1 MARLALNK
9 TELHKQRK
17 QLNSYQQFLPSL
29 DLKRQHLM
37 ALIAVSKNLIEEKKV
52 QLSHLMTKSGELL
65 PMLANQE
72 IDLSGL
78 LKVQD
83 ATLGEENI
91 LGVKLPVLLSVNW
104 QFREYALLAK
114 PHWVD
119 VLVVQLRQAAE
130 LKILIQ
136 VEEERRRRLDSATR
150 RTAQR
155 VNLFEKVMIPATRQH
170 IKKIHIFLADTER
183 GDVVRSKIAKKKH
196 LGKGSLEGGR
206 DGLL

>member
-17 QLNSYQQFLPSL
+17 QLNIYQQFLPSL

-37 ALIAVSKNLIEEKKV
+37 ALIAVSKSLMEEKKA
-52 QLSHLMTKSGELL
+52 QLAHLITQSGERL
-65 PMLANQE
+65 PMVANQE

-83 ATLGEENI
+83 LTLEEENI
-91 LGVKLPVLLSVNW
+91 LGVKLPVLLRVNW
-104 QFREYALLAK
+104 HFREYALLAK

-119 VLVVQLRQAAE
+119 VLVVQLRQVAE
-130 LKILIQ
+130 IKIQMQ
-136 VEEERRRRLDSATR
+136 VEEERKRRLESATR

-155 VNLFEKVMIPATRQH
+155 VNLFEKVMIPSKRQH
-170 IKKIHIFLADTER
+170 IKKIQIFLADTER
-183 GDVVRSKIAKKKH
+183 GDVVRSKIAKGKH
-196 LGKGSLEGGR
+196 LEKGSL
-206 DGLL
+206 

>member
-9 TELHKQRK
+9 TELHKQRQ
-17 QLNSYQQFLPSL
+17 QLNIFQQFLPSL

-37 ALIAVSKNLIEEKKV
+37 ALIAASKDLIGEKKA
-52 QLSHLMTKSGELL
+52 QLANFITKSGELL
-65 PMLANQE
+65 PMVANQE

-83 ATLGEENI
+83 ITLGEENI
-91 LGVKLPVLLSVNW
+91 LGVKLPVLLNVDW
-104 QFREYALLAK
+104 HFREYALLAK

-119 VLVVQLRQAAE
+119 VLVVQLRQVAE
-130 LKILIQ
+130 LKIQIQ

-155 VNLFEKVMIPATRQH
+155 VNLFEKVMIPYTRHH
-170 IKKIHIFLADTER
+170 IKKIQIFLADTER
-183 GDVVRSKIAKKKH
+183 GNVVRSKIAKGKH
-196 LGKGSLEGGR
+196 LRKGYI
-206 DGLL
+206 

>member
-17 QLNSYQQFLPSL
+17 QLNIYQQFLPSL

-37 ALIAVSKNLIEEKKV
+37 ALIAVSKSLMEEKKA
-52 QLSHLMTKSGELL
+52 QLAHLITQSGERL
-65 PMLANQE
+65 PMVANQE

-83 ATLGEENI
+83 ITLGEENI
-91 LGVKLPVLLSVNW
+91 LGVKLPVLINVNW
-104 QFREYALLAK
+104 HFREYALLAK

-119 VLVVQLRQAAE
+119 VLVVQLRQVAE
-130 LKILIQ
+130 LKIQIQ
-136 VEEERRRRLDSATR
+136 VEEERKRRLDSATR

-155 VNLFEKVMIPATRQH
+155 VNLFEKVMIPSKRQH
-170 IKKIHIFLADTER
+170 IKKIQIFLADTER
-183 GDVVRSKIAKKKH
+183 GDVVRSKIAKGKH
-196 LGKGSLEGGR
+196 LGKGSL
-206 DGLL
+206 